1 MHKSTAV
8 AVSSASL
15 VLVIA
20 TACASGTP
28 VASEV
33 TTTTA
38 ANDTAPTTTTTTAP
52 GAVDPNAPEVVEP
65 GDIPD
70 DQAFVP
76 YTPPDGAFTV
86 QVPEGWARTD
96 THGGVTFT
104 DKYNSITIAESP
116 ATGAPTAESVAASDL
131 KDVSGDPT
139 FRIVTVKPVTRR
151 GGNGIVAL
159 YEVGSAAN
167 AVTAKKAL
175 LAVERYVFVQ
185 DATQVTLTLAG
196 AKGADNV
203 DPWKTVSDSLTWR

>member
-1 MHKSTAV
+1 MIVRTPLA
-8 AVSSASL
+8 ASSIAL
-15 VLVIA
+15 VLALSACGSSGSSTPAAGSTPA
-20 TACASGTP
+20 TVPA
-28 VASEV
+28 
-33 TTTTA
+33 
-38 ANDTAPTTTTTTAP
+38 
-52 GAVDPNAPEVVEP
+52 GAVDPNAPEVVAP

-70 DQAFVP
+70 DQVFVP
-76 YTPPDGAFTV
+76 YTSADGVFTV
-86 QVPEGWARTD
+86 QVPEGWARTEA
-96 THGGVTFT
+96 GGVVTFT